1 MAMAL
6 NFLANLVSFQE
17 KNRMSATLIDLL
29 LCGLAYVVIS
39 YFLGVWSKS
48 RLKRTSN
55 SDDSEGGDF
64 DSRPPVLDL
73 PPGISWPEEELV
85 DSEIY

>member
-1 MAMAL
+1 L
-6 NFLANLVSFQE
+6 YLFK
-17 KNRMSATLIDLL
+17 KNSMSPTLIDLL

-48 RLKRTSN
+48 RQAPTSN
-55 SDDSEGGDF
+55 SDDSDGGKF

-85 DSEIY
+85 DSEIYQ